1 LRKRRA
7 FLERFLKIISTSLFK
22 TDRPL
27 NIFRNKSNWQI
38 FLFLFAIL
46 IGIGSLIYTQFLVRS
61 LKSEERKKVEMWAEA
76 TRLIN
81 SADSTQNLDFLLT
94 IIQNN
99 NTVPVIL
106 TDGHDNIIDT
116 RNLGQVN
123 TADPFFMGAK
133 IEKMK
138 SDNEP
143 IIIDLGNGF
152 TNRIYYKDSII
163 LSQLMYYPFIQLGF
177 IILFILASYLALSSS
192 RKAEQNR
199 VWVGMSKETAHQLG
213 TPTTSLSGWIEI
225 LQNNYPDIPVIK
237 ELALDVKRL
246 EKVTER
252 FSRIGSKPSLSE
264 ENVKSLIQNSVNYLK
279 TRSSS
284 KVLFVLPFSTD
295 EEINIPVN
303 PALFEW
309 VIENICKNAMDAME
323 GNGEITIRVEEEGKY
338 AIIDIYDTGKGIP
351 KSAYKKIFNPGF
363 TTKKRG
369 WGLGLSLA
377 KRIIEEYHN
386 GRIFVKSSEIGKG
399 TCIRIMMKNGKG

>member
-1 LRKRRA
+1 
-7 FLERFLKIISTSLFK
+7 
-22 TDRPL
+22 L
-27 NIFRNKSNWQI
+27 NIYLNRSKWQI
-38 FLFLFAIL
+38 FLFFFAIL
-46 IGIGSLIYTQFLVRS
+46 IGVGSLIYTQFLVRN
-61 LKSEERKKVEMWAEA
+61 LKAEERKKVEIWAEA

-81 SADSTQNLDFLLT
+81 AADSTQNLEFLLT
-94 IIQNN
+94 IIENN

-106 TDGHDNIIDT
+106 TDGHNNVISARNIEEGKIQNPGFMAMQLERMKRDND
-116 RNLGQVN
+116 
-123 TADPFFMGAK
+123 
-133 IEKMK
+133 
-138 SDNEP
+138 P

-163 LSQLMYYPFIQLGF
+163 LSQLIYYPFVQLGF

-213 TPTTSLSGWIEI
+213 TPTTSMTGWIEI

-264 ENVKSLIQNSVNYLK
+264 ENVKSLIQNSVNYLQ

-309 VIENICKNAMDAME
+309 VIENVCKNAIDAME
-323 GNGEITIRVEEEGKY
+323 GDGEITIRVEEAEKY

-351 KSAYKKIFNPGF
+351 KSAYKKIFNPGY

-386 GRIFVKSSEIGKG
+386 GKIFVKSSEIGKG

>member
-1 LRKRRA
+1 MNIYLNRSKWQA
-7 FLERFLKIISTSLFK
+7 FLFF
-22 TDRPL
+22 
-27 NIFRNKSNWQI
+27 
-38 FLFLFAIL
+38 FAIL
-46 IGIGSLIYTQFLVRS
+46 IGVGSLIYTQFLVRS
-61 LKSEERKKVEMWAEA
+61 LKAEERKKVEMWAEA

-106 TDGHDNIIDT
+106 TDGHDNIINT
-116 RNLGQVN
+116 RNLGQVK
-123 TADPFFMGAK
+123 TEDPGFMGAK
-133 IEKMK
+133 IEKMR
-138 SDNEP
+138 SDNQP
-143 IIIDLGNGF
+143 IIIDLGNGS

-177 IILFILASYLALSSS
+177 IILFILASYLALTSS

-213 TPTTSLSGWIEI
+213 TPTTSLSGWVEI
-225 LQNNYPDIPVIK
+225 LQNTYPEIPVIK

-252 FSRIGSKPSLSE
+252 FSRIGSKPSLAE
-264 ENVKSLIQNSVNYLK
+264 ENIKSLIHNSVTYLQ

-284 KVLFVLPFSTD
+284 KVLFVLPFSAD
-295 EEINIPVN
+295 DEINIPVN

-309 VIENICKNAMDAME
+309 VIENVCKNAMDAME
-323 GNGEITIRVEEEGKY
+323 GDGEITIRVEEEGKY
-338 AIIDIYDTGKGIP
+338 AIIDIYDTGKGMP

-377 KRIIEEYHN
+377 KRIVEEYHN
-386 GRIFVKSSEIGKG
+386 GKIFVKSSEIGKG

>member
-1 LRKRRA
+1 MNIYLNRSKWQA
-7 FLERFLKIISTSLFK
+7 FLFF
-22 TDRPL
+22 
-27 NIFRNKSNWQI
+27 
-38 FLFLFAIL
+38 FAIL
-46 IGIGSLIYTQFLVRS
+46 IGVGSLIYTQFLVRS
-61 LKSEERKKVEMWAEA
+61 LKAEERKKVEMWAEA

-106 TDGHDNIIDT
+106 TDGHDNIVDT
-116 RNLGQVN
+116 RNLGQVK
-123 TADPFFMGAK
+123 TEDPGFMGAK
-133 IEKMK
+133 IEKMR
-138 SDNEP
+138 SDNQP

-213 TPTTSLSGWIEI
+213 TPTTSLSGWVEI
-225 LQNNYPDIPVIK
+225 LQNNYPEIPVIK

-252 FSRIGSKPSLSE
+252 FSRIGSKPSLAE
-264 ENVKSLIQNSVNYLK
+264 ENIKSLIQNSVNYLQ

-284 KVLFVLPFSTD
+284 KVLFVLPFSAD
-295 EEINIPVN
+295 DEINIPVN

-309 VIENICKNAMDAME
+309 VIENVCKNAMDAME
-323 GNGEITIRVEEEGKY
+323 GDGEITIRVEEEGKY
-338 AIIDIYDTGKGIP
+338 AVIDINDTGKGMP

-377 KRIIEEYHN
+377 KRIVEEYHN
-386 GRIFVKSSEIGKG
+386 GKIFVKSSEIGKG

>member
-1 LRKRRA
+1 M
-7 FLERFLKIISTSLFK
+7 
-22 TDRPL
+22 
-27 NIFRNKSNWQI
+27 NIFRNRSNWQV
-38 FLFLFAIL
+38 FLFFFAIL
-46 IGIGSLIYTQFLVRS
+46 IGVGSLIYTQFLVRS
-61 LKSEERKKVEMWAEA
+61 LKAEERKKVEIWAEA

-81 SADSTQNLDFLLT
+81 SADSTQNLEFLLT
-94 IIQNN
+94 IIENN

-106 TDGHDNIIDT
+106 TDSHDNIIAT
-116 RNLGQVN
+116 RNIDENKIQNRGLIRTRLERMKDGN
-123 TADPFFMGAK
+123 DPIM
-133 IEKMK
+133 
-138 SDNEP
+138 
-143 IIIDLGNGF
+143 IDLGGGF
-152 TNRIYYKDSII
+152 SNRIYYKDSII
-163 LSQLMYYPFIQLGF
+163 LSQLIYYPYVQLGF

-213 TPTTSLSGWIEI
+213 TPTTSMSGWIEI

-264 ENVKSLIQNSVNYLK
+264 ENVKGLIHNSVNYLQ

-284 KVLFVLPFSTD
+284 KVLFILPFSPD

-309 VIENICKNAMDAME
+309 VIENVCKNAIDAME
-323 GNGEITIRVEEEGKY
+323 GDGEITIRVEEAEKY

-386 GRIFVKSSEIGKG
+386 GKIFVKSSEIGKG

>member
-1 LRKRRA
+1 MNIYLNRSKWQA
-7 FLERFLKIISTSLFK
+7 FLFF
-22 TDRPL
+22 
-27 NIFRNKSNWQI
+27 
-38 FLFLFAIL
+38 FAIL
-46 IGIGSLIYTQFLVRS
+46 IGVGSLIYTQFLVRS
-61 LKSEERKKVEMWAEA
+61 LKAEERKKVEMWAEA

-106 TDGHDNIIDT
+106 TDGHDNIINT
-116 RNLGQVN
+116 RNLGQVK
-123 TADPFFMGAK
+123 TEDPGFMGAK
-133 IEKMK
+133 IEKMR
-138 SDNEP
+138 SDNQP

-213 TPTTSLSGWIEI
+213 TPTTSLSGWVEI
-225 LQNNYPDIPVIK
+225 LQNNYPEIPVIK

-252 FSRIGSKPSLSE
+252 FSRIGSKPSLAE
-264 ENVKSLIQNSVNYLK
+264 ENIKSLIQNSVNYLQ

-284 KVLFVLPFSTD
+284 KVLFVLPFSAD
-295 EEINIPVN
+295 DEINIPVN

-309 VIENICKNAMDAME
+309 VIENVCKNAMDAME
-323 GNGEITIRVEEEGKY
+323 GDGEITIRVEEEGKY
-338 AIIDIYDTGKGIP
+338 AVIDIYDTGKGMP

-377 KRIIEEYHN
+377 KRIVEEYHN
-386 GRIFVKSSEIGKG
+386 GKIFVKSSEIGKG